1 MLILKVMKI
10 LPIKVGNNTFFLNED
25 EWKANKAFREE
36 RERNLR
42 PMIIK
47 AKEML

>member
-1 MLILKVMKI
+1 MKI
-10 LPIKVGNNTFFLNED
+10 LPIKVGNNILFLNED

-47 AKEML
+47 AKAIL